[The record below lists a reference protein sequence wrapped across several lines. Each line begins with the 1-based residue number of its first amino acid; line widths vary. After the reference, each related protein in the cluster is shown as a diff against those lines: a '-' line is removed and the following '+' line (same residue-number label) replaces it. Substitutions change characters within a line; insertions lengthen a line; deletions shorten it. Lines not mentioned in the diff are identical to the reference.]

1 MLRKELL
8 EKAAEITEGA
18 RQKHYG
24 TPEDNFKNIAEFWQL
39 YLSQRFE
46 NADES
51 EISPTDVAIMML
63 LMKVARLV
71 HDPHHDD
78 SWLDIAGYAACGSQ
92 CAGASSD
99 E

>member
-8 EKAAEITEGA
+8 SKAIEITEGA

-24 TPEDNFKNIAEFWQL
+24 SPEDNFKNIAEYWQL

-46 NADES
+46 NSSEES
-51 EISPTDVAIMML
+51 EIGATDVAIMML

-71 HDPHHDD
+71 HDPYHDD
-78 SWLDIAGYAACGSQ
+78 SWVDIAGYAACGSQ
-92 CAGASSD
+92 CADTDD

>member
-8 EKAAEITEGA
+8 EKAAAITEGA
-18 RQKHYG
+18 RQQHYG
-24 TPEDNFKNIAEFWQL
+24 SPEDNFKNIAELWQL

-46 NADES
+46 NVE
-51 EISPTDVAIMML
+51 EPELRTTDVAVMML

-92 CAGASSD
+92 CAEAWSD

>member
-8 EKAAEITEGA
+8 SKAIEVTEGA
-18 RQKHYG
+18 RQQHYG
-24 TPEDNFKNIAEFWQL
+24 SPEDNFKNIAELWQL

-46 NADES
+46 NVEEP
-51 EISPTDVAIMML
+51 EISTTDVAIMML

-92 CAGASSD
+92 CAEACSD

>member
-8 EKAAEITEGA
+8 SKAIEVTEGA
-18 RQKHYG
+18 RQQHYG
-24 TPEDNFKNIAEFWQL
+24 SPEDNFKNIAELWQL

-46 NADES
+46 SADEP
-51 EISPTDVAIMML
+51 EISTTDVAIMMM

-92 CAGASSD
+92 CAEACSD

>member
-8 EKAAEITEGA
+8 SKAIEITEGA
-18 RQKHYG
+18 RQQHYG
-24 TPEDNFKNIAEFWQL
+24 SPEDNFKNIAELWQL

-46 NADES
+46 DTDEP
-51 EISPTDVAIMML
+51 EIKTTDVAIMML

-71 HDPHHDD
+71 NDPHHDD

-92 CAGASSD
+92 CAEACSD

>member
-8 EKAAEITEGA
+8 SKAIEVTEGA
-18 RQKHYG
+18 RQQHYG
-24 TPEDNFKNIAEFWQL
+24 SPEDNFKNIADLWQL

-46 NADES
+46 NADEP
-51 EISPTDVAIMML
+51 EIKTTDVAIMML

-71 HDPHHDD
+71 NDPHHDD

-92 CAGASSD
+92 CAEVCSD

>member
-8 EKAAEITEGA
+8 SKAIEVTEGA
-18 RQKHYG
+18 RQQHYG

-46 NADES
+46 NVEEP
-51 EISPTDVAIMML
+51 EISTTDVAIMML

-71 HDPHHDD
+71 HDPYHDD

-92 CAGASSD
+92 CAEAGSD

>member
-8 EKAAEITEGA
+8 EKAAAITEGA
-18 RQKHYG
+18 RQQHYG
-24 TPEDNFKNIAEFWQL
+24 SPEDNFKNIAELWQL

-46 NADES
+46 NVEEP
-51 EISPTDVAIMML
+51 EISTTDVAIMML

-92 CAGASSD
+92 CAEACSD

>member
-1 MLRKELL
+1 MIRKELL
-8 EKAAEITEGA
+8 SKAIDITEGA
-18 RQKHYG
+18 RQQHYG
-24 TPEDNFKNIAEFWQL
+24 SPEDNFKNIAEFWQL

-46 NADES
+46 GIE
-51 EISPTDVAIMML
+51 EPELRTTDVAIMML

-92 CAGASSD
+92 CAEAYSD